1 MDSATDP
8 LPVQSYVFDHWQ
20 LRSDGTLMR
29 DGQGVHVP
37 PKELSVLRLLLGS
50 AGTVITKDH
59 LLDKVWPEAD
69 AAEESLTRCI
79 YALRKLLKENKDFIA
94 TVYGQGYRFTCAV
107 VELETPGQTRIA
119 APTLAV
125 LPFRNLD
132 EAAALDLQDAM
143 IRHLT
148 MAFGE
153 ALHVMPSGLMAA
165 YGQPLDVGALVG
177 QLSIDYCLSGRFTG
191 SGERQQWSIE
201 LIRDHSLLHGQTL
214 DAGDLGEGLGA
225 LTCLVAQYT
234 PGLRPVRNTCD
245 SYPAAVAYLRGLCSV
260 QQHTAQSL
268 RDALIQFRHCL
279 QLAENYTAAWCGLA
293 DVWLGKAMLGLCALD
308 RAVDEAYGMVSRALS
323 LDPANHQALVRL
335 ALLTSLRGCEEAAKV
350 LFRRCLLHVEQADVH
365 FFHAWHHWFWRR
377 NEQAA
382 QSLEKCLRYDPDC
395 VRATIFKDRIAL
407 ASNHADVVLMGRQT
421 LQTSEKASTPDSL
434 RCLA

>member
-1 MDSATDP
+1 MRIPDFTPPGSRPPADYNRVAEVPLTPEIPTEMHAAFSIALLLERAVKNLNRNHDNMLKCPAAITKGPEGGSAEF
-8 LPVQSYVFDHWQ
+8 VEQIQAKRVRWEMWAQQ
-20 LRSDGTLMR
+20 LRQCG
-29 DGQGVHVP
+29 
-37 PKELSVLRLLLGS
+37 
-50 AGTVITKDH
+50 
-59 LLDKVWPEAD
+59 KV
-69 AAEESLTRCI
+69 
-79 YALRKLLKENKDFIA
+79 
-94 TVYGQGYRFTCAV
+94 
-107 VELETPGQTRIA
+107 
-119 APTLAV
+119 
-125 LPFRNLD
+125 
-132 EAAALDLQDAM
+132 
-143 IRHLT
+143 
-148 MAFGE
+148 
-153 ALHVMPSGLMAA
+153 
-165 YGQPLDVGALVG
+165 
-177 QLSIDYCLSGRFTG
+177 FTG
-191 SGERQQWSIE
+191 SGERQIWSIE